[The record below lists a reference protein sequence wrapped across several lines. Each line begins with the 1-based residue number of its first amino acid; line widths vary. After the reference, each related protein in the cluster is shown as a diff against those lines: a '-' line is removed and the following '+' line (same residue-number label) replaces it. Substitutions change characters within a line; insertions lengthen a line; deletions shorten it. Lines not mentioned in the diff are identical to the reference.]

1 MELNTALSLLLLAQ
15 HPQKRRFIAPGTELN
30 YGITGAV
37 LLDMSFQGVFT
48 IEGKRL
54 VIKNKNK
61 LSDPIQNVFLQKV
74 LISKKDRRLAY
85 WVAKLSRHANRNKWA
100 LMAILE
106 KKKLVKIEQKHFL
119 GIIPYKRSLLIE
131 QKTRMQLIQEIN
143 KCVLSS
149 KEHTQEELALLAM
162 IEVCKLHK
170 VIAKDKEQAK
180 LIKKELKIIIKESP
194 IAQTVES
201 TIKEIQAAIIAA
213 TMAAT
218 IATTASAGR

>member
-1 MELNTALSLLLLAQ
+1 
-15 HPQKRRFIAPGTELN
+15 
-30 YGITGAV
+30 
-37 LLDMSFQGVFT
+37 
-48 IEGKRL
+48 
-54 VIKNKNK
+54 
-61 LSDPIQNVFLQKV
+61 
-74 LISKKDRRLAY
+74 
-85 WVAKLSRHANRNKWA
+85 
-100 LMAILE
+100 
-106 KKKLVKIEQKHFL
+106 
-119 GIIPYKRSLLIE
+119 
-131 QKTRMQLIQEIN
+131 
-143 KCVLSS
+143 
-149 KEHTQEELALLAM
+149 LALLAM